1 MNQIIPPLQNGAQ
14 TLFFQVAGEWCFLR
28 TPGTYVTA
36 GNPIS
41 CVIFCHG
48 NSGYVRDGDYRV
60 SAKDILD
67 DEGKS
72 IFIRTLI
79 DAGIAVAGSHAKGSA
94 WGTPDAVFCYAALFH
109 ALLDEVNLDR
119 KRMGMLG
126 GGLGAAALWGA
137 AVGPLLGKVQAVAL
151 QQAALNFESVIRE
164 RKFKADL
171 LKAWGLPGDADDD
184 LAVSTLVHSDP
195 LQRTR
200 KLIVE
205 KGVSTRDLL
214 PDVGFFHGDQD
225 ENLLY
230 NAHPVE
236 MAKVL
241 DSCGAKYLLKTYKGI
256 GHATYEH
263 GQSVADDIRSFFLG
277 AFENSET

>member
-1 MNQIIPPLQNGAQ
+1 MTQLIPPLQNGAQ
-14 TLFFQVAGEWCFLR
+14 TVFFQVATEWCFLR
-28 TPGTYVTA
+28 TPSDYVTA
-36 GNPIS
+36 GPTIP

-60 SAKDILD
+60 SAKDTLD

-94 WGTPDAVFCYAALFH
+94 WGTPDSVFSYVALFH
-109 ALLDEVNLDR
+109 TLLKDANLDSQ
-119 KRMGMLG
+119 RMGMLG

-137 AVGPLLGKVQAVAL
+137 TMGPLLGKVKAVAL

-164 RKFKADL
+164 QKFKADL
-171 LKAWGLPGDADDD
+171 LNAWGLPEDAEDE
-184 LAVSTLVHSDP
+184 LAVSPLAHSDP
-195 LQRTR
+195 LQRIR
-200 KLIVE
+200 KLLAE
-205 KGVSTRDLL
+205 KGADAVDVL
-214 PDVGFFHGDQD
+214 PEIGFFHGDQD

-230 NAHPVE
+230 NANPVA
-236 MAKVL
+236 MAEVL
-241 DSCGAKYLLKTYKGI
+241 EACGAKYLLKTYQGF

-263 GQSVADDIRSFFLG
+263 GQPVADDIRSFFLR
-277 AFENSET
+277 AFANT

>member
-1 MNQIIPPLQNGAQ
+1 MNQLIPPLQNGAQ
-14 TLFFQVAGEWCFLR
+14 TVFFQAATEWCFLR
-28 TPGTYVTA
+28 TPSDYVTA
-36 GNPIS
+36 GPPIP

-60 SAKDILD
+60 SAKDTLD

-94 WGTPDAVFCYAALFH
+94 WGTPDSVFSYIALFH
-109 ALLDEVNLDR
+109 ALFKDANLDSQR
-119 KRMGMLG
+119 IGMLG

-137 AVGPLLGKVQAVAL
+137 VVGPLLGKVQAVAL

-164 RKFKADL
+164 HKFKADL
-171 LKAWGLPGDADDD
+171 LSAWGLPEDVDDD

-200 KLIVE
+200 KLIAE
-205 KGVSTRDLL
+205 KGVSVRALL

-230 NAHPVE
+230 NAHPVA

-241 DSCGAKYLLKTYKGI
+241 DSCGSKYLLKTYKGI
-256 GHATYEH
+256 GHATYEY
-263 GQSVADDIRSFFLG
+263 GQPVADDIRSFFLG
-277 AFENSET
+277 AFENIEI